1 MTDFEI
7 VANLLR
13 EIRDLQKVQIEF
25 AKSQSD
31 LVREEVARSIAN
43 QERSLENQQVALN
56 RQRST
61 NRLYRVLLAIAVTA
75 LVMSLLAIKH

>member
-13 EIRDLQKVQIEF
+13 EIRDLQKVQIDF
-25 AKSQSD
+25 AKSHSD